1 MRREQQVVDLLQVVD
16 RLQVVDLLLVVVE
29 DPLLVD
35 LPLVGMVDLLQV
47 VLVVDRRCHRRFR
60 KVVVVSRRQVLPRL
74 LMGLGQELLGQELLG
89 QELLVLC

>member
-1 MRREQQVVDLLQVVD
+1 MRGEQQVVDLLQVVD

-47 VLVVDRRCHRRFR
+47 VLVVDRRRHRRFQ
-60 KVVVVSRRQVLPRL
+60 KVVVVSHRQVLLRL
-74 LMGLGQELLGQELLG
+74 LMELEPEQLG
-89 QELLVLC
+89 QELLVLH